1 MDSEILA
8 RSAGDC
14 LGSFES
20 CITKTTET
28 KEVEEI
34 DVAEFLDTE
43 CGRFRIWADGIGVFA
58 GGHASLDYR
67 LRDSPPVKDLLLG
80 QLNIVRKH
88 LTRGK
93 IITLHP
99 NFHEEI
105 HVSRNSARERS
116 CQHPIWRHRRRPH
129 QNQRPV

>member
-1 MDSEILA
+1 MPDTETNMDPEILA

-28 KEVEEI
+28 KEGKEI
-34 DVAEFLDTE
+34 DIAEFLDTE
-43 CGRFRIWADGIGVFA
+43 CGRFRIWADGIGAFA

-93 IITLHP
+93 IITLP
-99 NFHEEI
+99 QI
-105 HVSRNSARERS
+105 S
-116 CQHPIWRHRRRPH
+116 
-129 QNQRPV
+129 